1 MVVYRMGSLCML
13 STFDFNLQYFKFVQ
27 FDFDAEVDN
36 MVRFLHLP
44 FSHFSC
50 RTLRIA
56 LALLWISGLIF
67 GSFLGVR
74 AGEYLLPVN
83 DIAVSSDGFEFLPV
97 LFFRVLPLLFC
108 CISVLL
114 SRPSVL
120 FVAVFLRAFLFSLS
134 AVSFYST
141 FSTSAWLISVFML
154 LGDALILSSCWF
166 VLFASLDSSF
176 NRQAIVISMAA
187 IVFVSLFDYLCIA
200 PFMAKLI

>member
-1 MVVYRMGSLCML
+1 MRKTLEIQAFLEYSMVVYRMGGLCML
-13 STFDFNLQYFKFVQ
+13 STFDFNLQYFKIVQ

-36 MVRFLHLP
+36 MERFLHLP

-108 CISVLL
+108 FIS
-114 SRPSVL
+114 
-120 FVAVFLRAFLFSLS
+120 FFLRKSCSILFFFSFFFLF
-134 AVSFYST
+134 F
-141 FSTSAWLISVFML
+141 
-154 LGDALILSSCWF
+154 
-166 VLFASLDSSF
+166 
-176 NRQAIVISMAA
+176 
-187 IVFVSLFDYLCIA
+187 
-200 PFMAKLI
+200 P